1 MQRKSSVILNDA
13 RKGTFSYGFTHLLS
27 AGVSLSVS
35 ECIAEWKPW
44 YTSRIRYTGT
54 GCLNIVWFTRDPK
67 VLTPQASNQKETAK
81 WVTTFPVRHPHRAS
95 KALLICK
102 QVHLTF
108 NQVVLIVCLAM

>member
-81 WVTTFPVRHPHRAS
+81 WATTVKESLKGNTLTSCICA
-95 KALLICK
+95 ALL
-102 QVHLTF
+102 
-108 NQVVLIVCLAM
+108 LAVF